1 MWQHIIYNMCAILSY
16 NSAAYSVWLLDSN
29 LTSFQSCQVIIQKLQ
44 YVNNIIQ
51 IDEFTA
57 QSILPYLDI
66 EAPVAARPF
75 TEHRS
80 SLPTVLFTNIP
91 VELNAKPVFNFI
103 KRRINNSN
111 GQRTV
116 GLKKKKAIKQK
127 SYEVPIK
134 MQLNIIVK

>member
-1 MWQHIIYNMCAILSY
+1 MCAILSY
-16 NSAAYSVWLLDSN
+16 NSAAYSAANVMCLSLLDSN
-29 LTSFQSCQVIIQKLQ
+29 LTSFQSCQVIVQKLQ

-51 IDEFTA
+51 IDKFTA
-57 QSILPYLDI
+57 QSISPYLDI
-66 EAPVAARPF
+66 EAPVPARPF

-103 KRRINNSN
+103 KRRITNSN

>member
-1 MWQHIIYNMCAILSY
+1 M
-16 NSAAYSVWLLDSN
+16 D
-29 LTSFQSCQVIIQKLQ
+29 
-44 YVNNIIQ
+44 NNKKAKHTLREKPGLKPWF
-51 IDEFTA
+51 IDHAKALPATTGATA
-57 QSILPYLDI
+57 LDI

-116 GLKKKKAIKQK
+116 GL
-127 SYEVPIK
+127 
-134 MQLNIIVK
+134 L

>member
-1 MWQHIIYNMCAILSY
+1 MLYWATTQQHIEQQRSC
-16 NSAAYSVWLLDSN
+16 VWLLDSN
-29 LTSFQSCQVIIQKLQ
+29 LTSFQSCQVIVQKLQ

-116 GLKKKKAIKQK
+116 GLKKKK
-127 SYEVPIK
+127 
-134 MQLNIIVK
+134 QLNRKVMKYPLKCSLTLL